1 MKFKVPDK
9 RYKKIGGYNMDIKT
23 QLKTVDWIGKLM
35 IGNIDRLN
43 VNKYSPQK
51 PIFEKS
57 ENESNLD
64 SNAFDVVVPEK
75 VGIRSEYIEQF
86 LVELSKNRDID
97 VHEVMI
103 LKDGKIIVNTAF
115 APYRTSIKHISHSMC
130 KSIIS
135 LALGCLIDDGKIDL
149 QEKIVDILKQST
161 NVFNSARMR
170 SITVE
175 NLLTMSTGVNFNE
188 AGSIVEND
196 WLAAYFDSAVT
207 FEPGTKFAYNS
218 MNTYVLGRII
228 EVKTGKDLFDYIQER
243 LLNPLEI
250 YDWYWERCP
259 QQHLKA
265 GWGLSFKIEDMAK
278 IGQMCLDK
286 GVWKGKRIISEAW
299 IEELAKK
306 KIDTLKEQNEYGYSY
321 YTWIGKSE
329 GSYIFN
335 GMLGQNMVII
345 PKNNMVVITTAGSPR
360 LFPNSEIMCCI
371 EKYFMDRQKFVES
384 GLTDNPMQYRRL
396 CNVMDNLE
404 FNCDYNEIRTRQ
416 IYHGGWKRKGHERIR
431 KSGIDRKKEYEF
443 ISNRYSLKSNN
454 VGIMPLFIQCLHNNY
469 ENGINEM
476 AFEMQEDILIMKVST
491 SKEVH
496 EIPLGINRYVYS
508 QYVLNEEIYE
518 IASKC
523 NIVDAYMG
531 IIVMDIKIVFVE
543 TTNTRTIRCVFRN
556 DSVKLEFN
564 ELPEIGKIIDGV
576 SDMMNIPIRDIN
588 VNPLTALNEIEFTKY
603 KIENVLNPKIQAS
616 VVE

>member
-1 MKFKVPDK
+1 
-9 RYKKIGGYNMDIKT
+9 MDIKT

-86 LVELSKNRDID
+86 LVALSKNRDID

-207 FEPGTKFAYNS
+207 FET
-218 MNTYVLGRII
+218 
-228 EVKTGKDLFDYIQER
+228 
-243 LLNPLEI
+243 
-250 YDWYWERCP
+250 
-259 QQHLKA
+259 
-265 GWGLSFKIEDMAK
+265 
-278 IGQMCLDK
+278 
-286 GVWKGKRIISEAW
+286 
-299 IEELAKK
+299 
-306 KIDTLKEQNEYGYSY
+306 
-321 YTWIGKSE
+321 
-329 GSYIFN
+329 
-335 GMLGQNMVII
+335 
-345 PKNNMVVITTAGSPR
+345 
-360 LFPNSEIMCCI
+360 
-371 EKYFMDRQKFVES
+371 
-384 GLTDNPMQYRRL
+384 
-396 CNVMDNLE
+396 
-404 FNCDYNEIRTRQ
+404 
-416 IYHGGWKRKGHERIR
+416 
-431 KSGIDRKKEYEF
+431 
-443 ISNRYSLKSNN
+443 
-454 VGIMPLFIQCLHNNY
+454 
-469 ENGINEM
+469 
-476 AFEMQEDILIMKVST
+476 
-491 SKEVH
+491 
-496 EIPLGINRYVYS
+496 
-508 QYVLNEEIYE
+508 
-518 IASKC
+518 
-523 NIVDAYMG
+523 
-531 IIVMDIKIVFVE
+531 
-543 TTNTRTIRCVFRN
+543 
-556 DSVKLEFN
+556 
-564 ELPEIGKIIDGV
+564 
-576 SDMMNIPIRDIN
+576 
-588 VNPLTALNEIEFTKY
+588 
-603 KIENVLNPKIQAS
+603 
-616 VVE
+616 